1 MAVNGVLNMI
11 DYYLN
16 PLVSLCRYEQLIG
29 GKETLRR
36 KASELGLPLWVGG
49 ESTGSPSDTGCGSS
63 RTTQPPGSTAK
74 HRAPAQSPASAEP
87 ALWSPK
93 TPLTDTVAQSKEDW
107 RGVVLLAPSTFH
119 SLLGHTPPLT

>member
-49 ESTGSPSDTGCGSS
+49 ESTESP
-63 RTTQPPGSTAK
+63 
-74 HRAPAQSPASAEP
+74 
-87 ALWSPK
+87 
-93 TPLTDTVAQSKEDW
+93 
-107 RGVVLLAPSTFH
+107 
-119 SLLGHTPPLT
+119 LGHWLWLLQDHTATWQHS